1 MARGAENLIKPTKN
15 KKEFLMKKILFLSLL
30 PILALAI
37 DPEVAKK
44 NAEIFGFWTL
54 IPPVVAIVLAFITK
68 DVVLSLFIGV
78 FSGTFLINVI
88 DSSIP
93 MTFVKGFTDIVKR
106 VVGSLADSWNA
117 GIVLQVLCI
126 GGVVALI
133 TKMGGTK
140 AVAIWLSKKAK
151 TGVSAQIS
159 TWVMGLFVFFDDYA
173 NSLIVGP
180 IMRPITDKFKVSREK
195 LAFIIDATAAP
206 IAGLAV
212 ISTWVGLE
220 ISLIKQGY
228 ELIGITNVNA
238 FSIFVETM
246 PYRFYN
252 LFMLFFIVCTAF
264 MGREFAGML
273 KAERRARAGE
283 LHPRRGGAMIED
295 VEDKTLEP
303 KENIKLQSSNAI
315 VPLLVLILGAFV
327 SFYFSGLG
335 ALEGEALE
343 SAKAHPLTFHTF
355 QATFGAAD
363 ASVALFQSA
372 LLATVV
378 AIFIAVYRK
387 ILTVREAIETWG
399 KGWKTMITTII
410 ILLLAWSL
418 SSVIKELGTSRYLV
432 DLLSQSTPKIV
443 LPAAIF
449 MLGSFISFST
459 GTSYGTMGILMPLA
473 IPLASAVGMHS
484 GLEGDALHAYMI
496 VNISAVLTG
505 AIFGDHCSPIS
516 DTTILSSM
524 GAGCN
529 HIDHVQ
535 TQMPYALAV
544 CAISIFAGYFPTA
557 LGLSIWIVL
566 PFGLLV
572 TALVIRFVGQ
582 KV

>member
-1 MARGAENLIKPTKN
+1 
-15 KKEFLMKKILFLSLL
+15 MKKILFLSLL
-30 PILALAI
+30 PILALAV

-283 LHPRRGGAMIED
+283 LHPRRDGAMIED

-303 KENIKLQSSNAI
+303 KENIKLQSSNAVI
-315 VPLLVLILGAFV
+315 PLLVLILGAFV

-378 AIFIAVYRK
+378 AIFMAVYRK

-529 HIDHVQ
+529 HIDHVS
-535 TQMPYALAV
+535 TQMVYALSVCAV
-544 CAISIFAGYFPTA
+544 CVLVGYLPVA
-557 LGLSIWIVL
+557 LGLSVWIALPCGFLAIW
-566 PFGLLV
+566 
-572 TALVIRFVGQ
+572 ALVRFVGK
-582 KV
+582 KVEA

>member
-30 PILALAI
+30 PILALAV

-303 KENIKLQSSNAI
+303 KENIKLQSSNAVI
-315 VPLLVLILGAFV
+315 PLLVLILGAFV

-378 AIFIAVYRK
+378 AIFMAVYRK

-535 TQMPYALAV
+535 TQMPYALTV
-544 CAISIFAGYFPTA
+544 CAVSIFAGYFPVA

-566 PFGLLV
+566 PLGLLV
-572 TALVIRFVGQ
+572 TALVVRFVGQ
-582 KV
+582 RV

>member
-1 MARGAENLIKPTKN
+1 
-15 KKEFLMKKILFLSLL
+15 MKKILFLSLL
-30 PILALAI
+30 PILALAV

-44 NAEIFGFWTL
+44 NAEIFGIWTL

-283 LHPRRGGAMIED
+283 LHPRSGGAMIED

-303 KENIKLQSSNAI
+303 KENIKLQSSNAVI
-315 VPLLVLILGAFV
+315 PLLVLILGAFV

-378 AIFIAVYRK
+378 AIFMAVYRK

-449 MLGSFISFST
+449 ILGSFISFST

-473 IPLASAVGMHS
+473 IPLASAVGIHS
-484 GLEGDALHAYMI
+484 GLQGDALHAYMI

-544 CAISIFAGYFPTA
+544 CAISIFAGYFPVA

-566 PFGLLV
+566 PLGLLV
-572 TALVIRFVGQ
+572 TALVVRFVGQ
-582 KV
+582 RV

>member
-1 MARGAENLIKPTKN
+1 
-15 KKEFLMKKILFLSLL
+15 MKKILFLSLL
-30 PILALAI
+30 PILALAV

-303 KENIKLQSSNAI
+303 KENIKLQSSNAVI
-315 VPLLVLILGAFV
+315 PLLVLILGAFV

-378 AIFIAVYRK
+378 AIFMAVYRK

-399 KGWKTMITTII
+399 KGWKTMITTFI

-432 DLLSQSTPKIV
+432 DLLSHSTPKIV

-473 IPLASAVGMHS
+473 IPLASAVGIHS

-544 CAISIFAGYFPTA
+544 CAISIFAGYFPVA

-566 PFGLLV
+566 PLGLLV
-572 TALVIRFVGQ
+572 TALVVRFVGQ
-582 KV
+582 RV

>member
-1 MARGAENLIKPTKN
+1 
-15 KKEFLMKKILFLSLL
+15 MKKILFLSLL
-30 PILALAI
+30 PILALAV

-303 KENIKLQSSNAI
+303 KENIKLQSSNAVI
-315 VPLLVLILGAFV
+315 PLLVLILGAFV

-378 AIFIAVYRK
+378 AIFMAVYRK

-432 DLLSQSTPKIV
+432 DLLSHSTPKIV

-572 TALVIRFVGQ
+572 TALVVRFVGQ

>member
-30 PILALAI
+30 PILALAV

-303 KENIKLQSSNAI
+303 KENIKLQSSNAVI
-315 VPLLVLILGAFV
+315 PLLVLILGAFV

-378 AIFIAVYRK
+378 AIFMAVYRK

-473 IPLASAVGMHS
+473 IPLASAVGMYS

-544 CAISIFAGYFPTA
+544 CAISIFAGYFPVA

-566 PFGLLV
+566 PLGLLV
-572 TALVIRFVGQ
+572 TALVVRLVGQ
-582 KV
+582 RV

>member
-1 MARGAENLIKPTKN
+1 MQK
-15 KKEFLMKKILFLSLL
+15 FLFLFLL
-30 PILALAI
+30 PILAFAV
-37 DPEVAKK
+37 DPEVAAK
-44 NAEIFGFWTL
+44 NAQIFGIWTL
-54 IPPVVAIVLAFITK
+54 VPPVVAIVLAFITK
-68 DVVLSLFIGV
+68 DVILSLFIGV
-78 FSGTFLINVI
+78 FSGTYLINI
-88 DSSIP
+88 ADNGAFTS
-93 MTFVKGFTDIVKR
+93 FVKGFISIVQR
-106 VVGSLADSWNA
+106 IVGSMADSWNA
-117 GIVLQVLCI
+117 GIILQVLCI

-140 AVAIWLSKKAK
+140 AVALWLSKRAK

-173 NSLIVGP
+173 NALIVGP

-206 IAGLAV
+206 IAGIAI

-220 ISLIKQGY
+220 ISLIKNGY
-228 ELIGITNVNA
+228 ELIGITDINA
-238 FSIFVETM
+238 FGIFVETI

-264 MGREFAGML
+264 MGREFGGML
-273 KAERRARAGE
+273 KAERRARTGE
-283 LHPRRGGAMIED
+283 LHSTKSRMVD

-303 KENIKLQSSNAI
+303 KEGIKLQSSNAVI
-315 VPLLVLILGAFV
+315 PLLVLIIGAFV
-327 SFYFSGLG
+327 SFYFSGLN
-335 ALEGEALE
+335 ALQGETLEKALANPFGFE
-343 SAKAHPLTFHTF
+343 TFRE
-355 QATFGAAD
+355 TFGNAD

-372 LLATVV
+372 LLATIV
-378 AIFIAVYRK
+378 AIFIGIYRK
-387 ILTVREAIETWG
+387 IFSVKEAIETWV
-399 KGWKTMITTII
+399 KGWKTMIVTIV

-432 DLLSQSTPKIV
+432 DMLSSATPKIV
-443 LPAAIF
+443 LPAAVFI
-449 MLGSFISFST
+449 LGSFISFST

-473 IPLASAVGMHS
+473 IPLANAVGVNS

-535 TQMPYALAV
+535 TQMPYALSICAV
-544 CAISIFAGYFPTA
+544 SILVGYMPVS
-557 LGLSIWIVL
+557 LGLSIWIAL
-566 PFGLLV
+566 PLGLLAV
-572 TALVIRFVGQ
+572 ALMVRFVGQ